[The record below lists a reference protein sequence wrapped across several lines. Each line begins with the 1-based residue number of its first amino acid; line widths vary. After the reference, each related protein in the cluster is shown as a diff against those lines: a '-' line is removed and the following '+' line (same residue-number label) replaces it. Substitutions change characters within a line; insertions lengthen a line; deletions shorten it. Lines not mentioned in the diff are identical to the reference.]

1 MALFARKKIAAS
13 AGPCTPVAVASGAG
27 LVTAAVGAGRDRA
40 MALPTIS
47 RSRDIICSLVAS
59 LPIRQYGTQWNGEDL
74 EEIPLPPEPWMLRPD
89 AMTTRAHTL
98 AWTTDDLMFHGVAY
112 WKITRRYAATGFPA
126 EFQWM
131 PADLVSVTSPMTDGN
146 IPIGGI
152 SSMTFNGYPV
162 DPADVVFFY
171 SPISPILE
179 VGYRAIRIAERLD
192 AAAERFACTEI
203 PAGYLRQT
211 AGEPMDS
218 DYMAALSESW
228 SEARRTNT
236 TAVLSEN
243 LEYVPTTADAS
254 NLQITE
260 GRQHAALDLARVAN
274 CPPYLA
280 GVAVGG
286 MTYQNAQQARQDAV
300 IFGALPFIDVIEQTL
315 SSEKVTP
322 RGRIVKLDRSAWIE
336 NHDLNDRPAET
347 PTPEEART

>member
-1 MALFARKKIAAS
+1 
-13 AGPCTPVAVASGAG
+13 
-27 LVTAAVGAGRDRA
+27 

-59 LPIRQYGTQWNGEDL
+59 LPIRQYGTQWTGEDL
-74 EEIPLPPEPWMLRPD
+74 EEIPLQPEPWMMRPD
-89 AMTTRAHTL
+89 PDTTRAHTL
-98 AWTTDDLMFHGVAY
+98 AWTTDDLMFYGVAY
-112 WKITRRYAATGFPA
+112 WQVTRRYAATGFPA
-126 EFQWM
+126 QFRWL
-131 PADLVSVTSPMTDGN
+131 PADMVNVSSPLTDGN
-146 IPIGGI
+146 LPLGGI
-152 SSMTFNGYPV
+152 NSITFNGMPLN
-162 DPADVVFFY
+162 PEDVIFFY

-192 AAAERFACTEI
+192 SAAERFACTEI

-211 AGEPMDS
+211 SGEPMDA
-218 DYMAALSESW
+218 DYMAALSEAW

-236 TAVLSEN
+236 TAVLTEN

-280 GVAVGG
+280 GVSVGG

-300 IFGALPFIDVIEQTL
+300 IFGALPFIDCIEQTL

-322 RGRIVKLDRSAWIE
+322 RGRIVKLDRSAWLE
-336 NHDLNDRPAET
+336 TEEVTRAAVDRPTPQET
-347 PTPEEART
+347 PA